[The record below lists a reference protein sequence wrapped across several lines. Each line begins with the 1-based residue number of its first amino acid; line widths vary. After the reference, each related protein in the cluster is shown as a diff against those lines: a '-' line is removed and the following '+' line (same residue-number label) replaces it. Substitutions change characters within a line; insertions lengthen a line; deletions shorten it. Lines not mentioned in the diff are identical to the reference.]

1 MCCIF
6 ISDVEFNDYAPTRV
20 QIRSEH
26 TMMTYHAAVAKDWNK
41 TAVDEDIYASDL
53 TQEEEEKDAS
63 LTKSF
68 PRILMK
74 I

>member
-1 MCCIF
+1 
-6 ISDVEFNDYAPTRV
+6 
-20 QIRSEH
+20 
-26 TMMTYHAAVAKDWNK
+26 MMTYHAAVAKDWNK